1 VRHHREDQH
10 RKGEDE
16 IAELSVQGSVLW
28 SGRRK
33 VKRPREPSQSGAPLD
48 LAHLG
53 SYVSRL
59 RETAAFTP
67 TSIIEVAVPRIKSA
81 KKRMRQSK
89 ANAAQNRTQRSQ
101 LRTALKKVRT
111 AAAGAEAQA
120 AYQDAVK
127 LVDRAG
133 RKRLIHPNE
142 AARHKSRLARLAK
155 APAK

>member
-1 VRHHREDQH
+1 M
-10 RKGEDE
+10 
-16 IAELSVQGSVLW
+16 
-28 SGRRK
+28 
-33 VKRPREPSQSGAPLD
+33 
-48 LAHLG
+48 
-53 SYVSRL
+53 
-59 RETAAFTP
+59 
-67 TSIIEVAVPRIKSA
+67 PRIKSA

-155 APAK
+155 APAKYRHRPAGAALPTKGPAGAGPFCMPSCSRSRR